1 VKFLSDLRLLVS
13 RFPSRYT
20 AIIYSGDQPNMTK
33 KLHWGI
39 IGTGA
44 IARTLANGISKSRT
58 SKLVAVASRDKAKAE
73 SFGKDFEVDPAH
85 CFGDYEEI
93 LKDGSVDAVYVAT
106 PHPLHAEW
114 AIKAAEAGKHVL
126 VEKPMAVNQY
136 LAQAI
141 IEAAVANNVF
151 VTEAF
156 MYRCHPQTAK
166 LVEILKEKL
175 IGDVRVI
182 QATFS
187 FGAGFN
193 PTSRLYDPA
202 LGGGGILD
210 IGCYPASIAR
220 LIAGAATGKDYAD
233 PIDVKAI
240 GHLESTGVDGYTSAV
255 VKFPGEIIATLS
267 AGISVNQ
274 ENVVR
279 IFGTGGWIF
288 LPNPWVANRGG
299 PDTAKIIVHRN
310 GEKEPT
316 EFTCAAHVTSFTLE
330 VDAMA
335 DAIAAGKKQ
344 GISPAMSWGDSL
356 GNIKLLDAW
365 RQQIKVEYDIEKPD
379 TFPKVTA
386 ANRPLKVKAKHNMTY
401 GSVPNLSK
409 KVSRLIMGVDNQ
421 VTMPHAAGIFDYWI
435 ESGGNAF
442 DTAFIYAGGWNE
454 KLLGQWIKNRGVR
467 NDIVIISKGGHTPH
481 CNPKSIREQ
490 FLISLERMQ
499 IDHADLYMMHRDNPD
514 IPAGEFVDVLN
525 EFVKEKR
532 LTAFGGSNWS
542 IDRVQAAND
551 YAKAKG
557 LQGFSIV
564 SNNFSLARMVA
575 PVWGGCISASDP
587 ASRAWLTKT
596 QLALFP
602 WSSQARGFFT
612 DRAHRDQS
620 LNDEEMNRCW
630 YSDDNWQRRDRVLEL
645 AKKKNVLPI
654 NIALAY
660 VLNQPFPTFPLIG
673 PRTLEELRTSLPGLD
688 ISLTAD
694 EVKWLNLEA

>member
-1 VKFLSDLRLLVS
+1 
-13 RFPSRYT
+13 
-20 AIIYSGDQPNMTK
+20 MTK

-44 IARTLANGISKSRT
+44 IARTLANGITKSRT
-58 SKLVAVASRDKAKAE
+58 GKLVAVASRDKAKAE
-73 SFGKDFEVDPAH
+73 SFGQDFDVDPIH
-85 CFGDYEEI
+85 CFGDYHEI
-93 LKDGSVDAVYVAT
+93 LKDDSVDAIYVAT
-106 PHPLHAEW
+106 PHPSHAEW

-126 VEKPMAVNQY
+126 VEKPIAVNQY

-141 IEAAVANNVF
+141 VEAAVANGVF
-151 VTEAF
+151 LMEAF
-156 MYRCHPQTAK
+156 MYRCHPQTAR
-166 LVEILKEKL
+166 LVEIIKEKL

-210 IGCYPASIAR
+210 IGCYPASISR
-220 LIAGAATGKDYAD
+220 LIAGAATGKDYAE
-233 PIDVKAI
+233 PIDVKAV

-255 VKFPGEIIATLS
+255 VKFPGDIVATLN
-267 AGISVNQ
+267 AGVAVNQ

-288 LPNPWVANRGG
+288 LSNPWVANRSA
-299 PDTAKIIVHRN
+299 PDITQIIVHRN

-316 EFTCAAHVTSFTLE
+316 EITSTAHATSFTLE
-330 VDAMA
+330 VDVMG
-335 DAIAAGKKQ
+335 DAISAGKKQ
-344 GISPAMSWGDSL
+344 AMSPAMSWGDSL

-365 RQQIKVEYDIEKPD
+365 RQQIKVEYEIEKSE
-379 TFPKVTA
+379 TFPRVTA
-386 ANRPLKVKAKHNMTY
+386 ANRPLSVSPKHNMKY
-401 GSVPNLSK
+401 GSVLNLPK

-442 DTAFIYAGGWNE
+442 DTAFIYAGGLNE
-454 KLLGQWIKNRGVR
+454 KLLGQWIKNRGIR
-467 NDIVIISKGGHTPH
+467 NDVVIIAKGAHTPH

-490 FLISLERMQ
+490 FTISLERMQ
-499 IDHADLYMMHRDNPD
+499 IDHADLYMMHRDNLE
-514 IPAGEFVDVLN
+514 IPVGEFIDVLN

-532 LTAFGGSNWS
+532 LSAFGGSNWS

-551 YAKAKG
+551 YANARG

-587 ASRAWLTKT
+587 ASRAWFTKN

-645 AKKKNVLPI
+645 AKEKNVLPI

-673 PRTLEELRTSLPGLD
+673 PRTLEELRTSLPALD
-688 ISLTAD
+688 VSLTAD

>member
-1 VKFLSDLRLLVS
+1 MS
-13 RFPSRYT
+13 
-20 AIIYSGDQPNMTK
+20 K
-33 KLHWGI
+33 KLAWGI

-44 IARTLANGISKSRT
+44 IARTLANGIGNSRT
-58 SKLVAVASRDKAKAE
+58 GRLVAVASRAKETAE
-73 SFGKDFEVDPAH
+73 KFGADFGVDPAK
-85 CFGDYEEI
+85 CYANYADMLGDPA
-93 LKDGSVDAVYVAT
+93 VAAVYVAV
-106 PHPLHAEW
+106 PHPSHAEW

-141 IEAAVANNVF
+141 IEAAVSHDVF
-151 VTEAF
+151 LMEAF

-166 LVEILKEKL
+166 LVEIIKQKL

-187 FGAGFN
+187 FHAGFN
-193 PTSRLYDPA
+193 ASSRLYDPA

-220 LIAGAATGKDYAD
+220 LIAGAATGKDFAE
-233 PIDVKAI
+233 PIDVKAV
-240 GHLESTGVDGYTSAV
+240 GHLEVTGVDGYTTAV
-255 VKFPGEIIATLS
+255 AKFPGEIIATLS
-267 AGISVNQ
+267 GGVAVNQ

-279 IFGTGGWIF
+279 IFGTDGWIF
-288 LPNPWVANRGG
+288 IPNPWVANRGAADIG
-299 PDTAKIIVHRN
+299 KIIVHKN
-310 GEKEPT
+310 GEKSPLEFIT
-316 EFTCAAHVTSFTLE
+316 ETDATSFTLE
-330 VDAMA
+330 VDVFG
-335 DAIAAGKKQ
+335 DAVHAGKKQ
-344 GISPAMSWGDSL
+344 APAPAMSWNDSL
-356 GNIKLLDAW
+356 GNIRLLDAW
-365 RQQIKVEYDIEKPD
+365 RSQINVEYAIEKPA

-386 ANRPLKVKAKHNMTY
+386 ANRPLTVNSKNNMKY

-409 KVSRLIMGVDNQ
+409 KVSRLVLGVDNQ
-421 VTMPHAAGIFDYWI
+421 NTMPHAAGIFDYWF
-435 ESGGNAF
+435 ECGGNAF
-442 DTAFIYAGGWNE
+442 DTAHIYAGGLNE
-454 KLLGQWIKNRGVR
+454 KLLGHWLKNRGIRKDV
-467 NDIVIISKGGHTPH
+467 VIIAKGAHTPN
-481 CNPKSIREQ
+481 CNPAALAAQ
-490 FLISLERMQ
+490 FAISLDRLQ
-499 IDHADLYMMHRDNPD
+499 IDHADLYMMHRDNPE
-514 IPAGEFVDVLN
+514 IPVGEFVDVLN
-525 EFVKEKR
+525 DQVKAGK

-542 IDRVQAAND
+542 VERVQAANE
-551 YAKAKG
+551 YAAAKG

-575 PVWGGCISASDP
+575 PVWAGCVMASDP
-587 ASRAWLTKT
+587 ASRAWFTKT

-612 DRAHRDQS
+612 DRAHRDQA

-645 AKKKNVLPI
+645 AKRKNVLPI

-688 ISLTAD
+688 IPLTGD
-694 EVKWLNLEA
+694 EVKWLNLEG

>member
-1 VKFLSDLRLLVS
+1 
-13 RFPSRYT
+13 
-20 AIIYSGDQPNMTK
+20 MTK
-33 KLHWGI
+33 KLAWGI

-44 IARTLANGISKSRT
+44 IARTLANGIGKSRT
-58 SKLVAVASRDKAKAE
+58 GKLVAVASRAKATAE
-73 SFGKDFEVDPAH
+73 KFGKDFDLKPEQ
-85 CFGDYEEI
+85 CFASYEEI
-93 LKDGSVDAVYVAT
+93 LKDPAVAAIYIAT

-114 AIKAAEAGKHVL
+114 AIKAIEAGKHVL
-126 VEKPMAVNQY
+126 VEKPMALNQY

-141 IEAAVANNVF
+141 IESAVANHVF

-166 LVEILKEKL
+166 LVEIIKQKI

-182 QATFS
+182 HASFS

-220 LIAGAATGKDYAD
+220 LIAGAAIGKDFSDA
-233 PIDVKAI
+233 IEVKAV
-240 GHLESTGVDGYTSAV
+240 GHLEPTGVDGYTSAA
-255 VKFPGEIIATLS
+255 VKFPGEIIATLN
-267 AGISVNQ
+267 AGVAVNQ

-279 IFGTGGWIF
+279 IFGTNGWIF
-288 LPNPWVANRGG
+288 IPNPWVANRGE
-299 PDTAKIIVHRN
+299 PDIGKIIVHKN
-310 GEKEPT
+310 GEKQPI
-316 EFTCAAHVTSFTLE
+316 EFICETDVTAFTLE
-330 VDAMA
+330 VDAFG
-335 DAIAAGKKQ
+335 DAVHAGKTQ
-344 GISPAMSWGDSL
+344 APAPAMSWGDSL
-356 GNIKLLDAW
+356 GNLKLLDAW
-365 RQQIKVEYDIEKPD
+365 RQQLGVVYPVEKPQ
-379 TFPKVTA
+379 TFPKTTA
-386 ANRPLKVKAKHNMTY
+386 ANRPLKVSPKNNMKY
-401 GSVPNLSK
+401 GSVPLLTK
-409 KVSRLIMGVDNQ
+409 KVSRLVIGVDNQ
-421 VTMPHAAGIFDYWI
+421 ATMPHAAGIFDYWF

-442 DTAFIYAGGWNE
+442 DTAHIYAGGINE
-454 KLLGQWIKNRGVR
+454 KMLGHWIKNRGVR
-467 NDIVIISKGGHTPH
+467 NDIVVISKGGHTPY
-481 CNPKSIREQ
+481 CNPKDIAAQ
-490 FLISLERMQ
+490 FAQSLERMQ
-499 IDHADLYMMHRDNPD
+499 LDHADLYMMHRDNPD
-514 IPAGEFVDVLN
+514 IPAGEFIDVLN
-525 EFVKEKR
+525 QFVKEKR

-542 IDRVQAAND
+542 LDRVQAAND
-551 YAKAKG
+551 YAKQHN

-575 PVWGGCISASDP
+575 PVWDGCIMASDP

-612 DRAHRDQS
+612 ERAHRDQA

-630 YSDDNWQRRDRVLEL
+630 YSQDNWQRRDRVLEM
-645 AKKKNVLPI
+645 AKEKNVLPI

-694 EVKWLNLEA
+694 EVKWLNLES

>member
-1 VKFLSDLRLLVS
+1 MS
-13 RFPSRYT
+13 
-20 AIIYSGDQPNMTK
+20 K
-33 KLHWGI
+33 KLGWGI

-44 IARTLANGISKSRT
+44 IARTLANGIGKSRT
-58 SKLVAVASRDKAKAE
+58 GKLVAVASRAKESAE
-73 SFGKDFEVDPAH
+73 KFGADFGLTGGA
-85 CFGDYEEI
+85 CYGGYEQI
-93 LKDGSVDAVYVAT
+93 LKDANVQAVYIAT

-126 VEKPMAVNQY
+126 VEKPIAVNQF

-141 IEAAVANNVF
+141 IEAAVASKVL
-151 VTEAF
+151 VMEAF
-156 MYRCHPQTAK
+156 MYRCHPQTAR
-166 LVEILKEKL
+166 LVQLLKEKA

-187 FGAGFN
+187 FQAGFN
-193 PTSRLYDPA
+193 AASRLYDPA

-210 IGCYPASIAR
+210 IGCYPASMAR

-233 PIDVKAI
+233 AIEVKAV

-255 VKFPGEIIATLS
+255 VKFPGDIVATLN
-267 AGISVNQ
+267 AGVAINQ

-279 IFGTGGWIF
+279 IFGTDGSIY

-299 PDTAKIIVHRN
+299 PDLGRISVHKN
-310 GEKEPT
+310 GEKQPVEIGVET
-316 EFTCAAHVTSFTLE
+316 DVTAFTLE
-330 VDAMA
+330 VDVFG
-335 DAIAAGKKQ
+335 DAVHAGRTQ
-344 GISPAMSWGDSL
+344 APAPAMSWGDSL
-356 GNIKLLDAW
+356 GNIKLLDEW
-365 RQQIKVEYDIEKPD
+365 RAQIKVTYDIEKPE

-386 ANRPLKVKAKHNMTY
+386 AKRPLRVSSANKMKY
-401 GSVPNLSK
+401 GQVPLLDK
-409 KVSRLIMGVDNQ
+409 KVSRLVMGVDNQ
-421 VTMPHAAGIFDYWI
+421 NTMPHAAGIFDYWF

-442 DTAFIYAGGWNE
+442 DTAWLYGGGINE
-454 KLLGQWIKNRGVR
+454 KMLGHWIKNRGVR
-467 NDIVIISKGGHTPH
+467 KEVVVITKGVHTPH
-481 CNPKSIREQ
+481 CNPKALIEQ
-490 FLISLERMQ
+490 FAVSLERLQ
-499 IDHADLYMMHRDNPD
+499 LDHADLYMMHRDDPQ
-514 IPAGEFVDVLN
+514 IPAGEFVDALN
-525 EFVKEKR
+525 QLVKAGK

-575 PVWGGCISASDP
+575 PVWDGCITASDP
-587 ASRAWLTKT
+587 ASRAWLTRT

-612 DRAHRDQS
+612 DRAHLDKA

-630 YSDDNWQRRDRVLEL
+630 WSEDNWQRRERVLEM
-645 AKKKNVLPI
+645 AKQKHVLPI

-660 VLNQPFPTFPLIG
+660 VLHQPFPTFPLIG

-688 ISLTAD
+688 IALTAE
-694 EVKWLNLEA
+694 EVAFLNLEK

>member
-1 VKFLSDLRLLVS
+1 
-13 RFPSRYT
+13 
-20 AIIYSGDQPNMTK
+20 MTK
-33 KLHWGI
+33 KLAWGI

-44 IARTLANGISKSRT
+44 IARTLANGIAKSRT
-58 SKLVAVASRDKAKAE
+58 AKLVAVASRAKETAE
-73 SFGKDFEVDPAH
+73 KFGKDFDLKPEH
-85 CFGDYEEI
+85 CYASYDEI
-93 LKDGSVDAVYVAT
+93 LKDPDVQAVYVAI

-114 AIKAAEAGKHVL
+114 AIKAIEAGKHVL
-126 VEKPMAVNQY
+126 VEKPMAINQY

-141 IEAAVANNVF
+141 IESAVANHVL
-151 VTEAF
+151 VMEAF
-156 MYRCHPQTAK
+156 MYRCHLQTAK
-166 LVEILKEKL
+166 LVQLIKEKA
-175 IGDVRVI
+175 IGEVRVI
-182 QATFS
+182 HATFS

-193 PTSRLYDPA
+193 ATSRLYDPA

-220 LIAGAATGKDYAD
+220 LIAGAAVGKDFSDAVE
-233 PIDVKAI
+233 VKAV
-240 GHLESTGVDGYTSAV
+240 GHLESTGVDGYTTAA
-255 VKFPGEIIATLS
+255 VKFPGDILAMLN
-267 AGISVNQ
+267 AGVAVNQ

-288 LPNPWVANRGG
+288 LPNPWVANRGAPEIG
-299 PDTAKIIVHRN
+299 KIIVHKN
-310 GEKEPT
+310 GEKEPVEHVT
-316 EFTCAAHVTSFTLE
+316 EADVTSFTLE
-330 VDAMA
+330 VDAFG
-335 DAIAAGKKQ
+335 DAVHAGKTQ
-344 GISPAMSWGDSL
+344 AAAPAMSWADSL
-356 GNIKLLDAW
+356 GNLKLLDAW
-365 RQQIKVEYDIEKPD
+365 RAQIGVMYDFEKPE

-386 ANRPLKVKAKHNMTY
+386 ANRPLAVNPKHNMKY
-401 GSVPNLSK
+401 GSVPLLGK

-421 VTMPHAAGIFDYWI
+421 VTMPHAAGIFDYWF

-442 DTAFIYAGGWNE
+442 DTAYIYAGGLNE

-467 NDIVIISKGGHTPH
+467 NDVVVIAKGGHTPY
-481 CNPKSIREQ
+481 CNPADIAKQ
-490 FLISLERMQ
+490 FATSLERMQ
-499 IDHADLYMMHRDNPD
+499 LDHADLYMMHRDNLEV
-514 IPAGEFVDVLN
+514 PAGEFIDVLN
-525 EFVKEKR
+525 QQVKAGK

-542 IDRVQAAND
+542 LERVQAAND
-551 YAKAKG
+551 YAKQHG

-575 PVWGGCISASDP
+575 PVWGGCIMASDP
-587 ASRAWLTKT
+587 ASRAWFTKT

-612 DRAHRDQS
+612 ERAHRDQA

-630 YSDDNWQRRDRVLEL
+630 VSEDNWQRRDRVLEM

-688 ISLTAD
+688 ISLSED
-694 EVKWLNLEA
+694 EVKWLNLE